1 MKSLLIDMI
10 FQNDIIFVFILYMI
24 ITIFHFTVYYT

>member
-1 MKSLLIDMI
+1 MRSLLIDMI

-24 ITIFHFTVYYT
+24 ITIFYFTVYYT